1 MWLALPVLLISAS
14 LGPTFSE
21 MCLRHVSYHYICH
34 DDYDLT
40 HLNLL
45 FNITE
50 TLLQEGTIT
59 SSRADVM
66 KRTLQFL
73 FPHFMRPWLFSG
85 QAQEA
90 SYFRYHW
97 SGQRPY
103 SPADLQVPHLSV
115 RELG

>member
-14 LGPTFSE
+14 LGPTLSE
-21 MCLRHVSYHYICH
+21 MCLRHVSYHFICH

-45 FNITE
+45 YNITE

-66 KRTLQFL
+66 RRTLQFSSHTL
-73 FPHFMRPWLFSG
+73 CDPG
-85 QAQEA
+85 
-90 SYFRYHW
+90 
-97 SGQRPY
+97 
-103 SPADLQVPHLSV
+103 
-115 RELG
+115 

>member
-21 MCLRHVSYHYICH
+21 MCLRHVSYHFICH

-45 FNITE
+45 YNITE

-66 KRTLQFL
+66 KRTLQFSSHVTLAILQPGPRGKL
-73 FPHFMRPWLFSG
+73 FQVPLVSSAALFS
-85 QAQEA
+85 
-90 SYFRYHW
+90 H
-97 SGQRPY
+97 
-103 SPADLQVPHLSV
+103 
-115 RELG
+115 